1 MSDVQLAKKRNEGL
15 AMQLFDSTFS
25 YFLVASFRNDEIE
38 IEIDSDLNKDTQIFQ
53 LRVT

>member
-38 IEIDSDLNKDTQIFQ
+38 IDSDLNKDTQIFQ